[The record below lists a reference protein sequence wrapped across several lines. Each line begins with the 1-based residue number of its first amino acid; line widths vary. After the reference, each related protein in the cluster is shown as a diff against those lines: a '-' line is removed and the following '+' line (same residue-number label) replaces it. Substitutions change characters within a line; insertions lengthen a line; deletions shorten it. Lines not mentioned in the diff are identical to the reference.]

1 MWWYTDVLKNTTATI
16 REQVFCG
23 GGGEEYFTFLFFSP
37 RFIYLLRILT
47 ILVPHKFLFNS
58 TLLNPFDYM
67 IIFQENIH
75 KPLDNMI

>member
-1 MWWYTDVLKNTTATI
+1 MWWYTDVLKNTTTTI
-16 REQVFCG
+16 CEQVFC

-47 ILVPHKFLFNS
+47 ILVPYKFLFNS